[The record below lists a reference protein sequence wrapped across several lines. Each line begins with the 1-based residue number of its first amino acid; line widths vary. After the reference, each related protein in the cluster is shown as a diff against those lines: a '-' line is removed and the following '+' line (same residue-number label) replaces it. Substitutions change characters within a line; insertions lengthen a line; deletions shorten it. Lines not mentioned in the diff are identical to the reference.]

1 MALPARDPK
10 GIALSIGFVLVLYW
24 QAVSGAGF
32 FFQRDVWLYWTPHI
46 EWATRVLAE
55 GRLPQWNPFNG
66 FGAPFLADPS
76 FQFFYPPSLLNWI
89 LPPEIAYSALVVGH
103 AILGGVGAFR
113 LLRRRVRSSP
123 AALIG
128 AVVFVAGGPLA
139 SSANLWHHFSSA
151 MYMPWVFDA
160 FLRLRGGRGSV
171 RRLAFFAGLE
181 ALAGSAD
188 VCLMT
193 GAGLL
198 MFLPARGRRLRAL
211 APKLGAALVL
221 CVALVA
227 VQWWPALIMARNAQR
242 AALDPQVRLHWSVS
256 PRALVDFLLPFTGAT
271 HALAGEGDYQ
281 EERLRFIPWM
291 YLGASTLP
299 LLVLGA
305 RRTPRGALL
314 LFLAVLVSLGR
325 HTPLVS
331 WLTQLPVISTFRF
344 PSKVLWL
351 VSALWAG
358 LAAIGWNELDR
369 RSPGR
374 RGAGIALGGGVLALG
389 LLVWWFS
396 PMSSIDDPDWRQI
409 ARVLPWAPLML
420 GGMLLA
426 TSFGARVRALAPLV
440 VLLDLVGLGQSYNKY
455 SSGEMFRMRPT
466 IVDELRRQNA
476 WRVYV
481 LQTSRSESRSWKT
494 PSHWSDEEAY
504 YFGQSQF
511 LLPPQAMRWSIRGSY
526 DSDFTGLA
534 RHDFS
539 VLCSMAVG
547 ADGMVE
553 PVLRLGG
560 VTHAVRFPEARPPE
574 FPVVAKI
581 QTFHDLSPLVLRV
594 PDPLPPA
601 YVVHR
606 IRIESTSTLAA
617 SALIDA
623 SFDPTSE
630 IVRVGTGGATNSRLD
645 AAPPRSEARIEFES
659 ENRVIVRS
667 RLASPGTLVV
677 LNAFSEGWRARVD
690 GQPTEVKPANLI
702 FQSVDLGAGEHR
714 VEFEY
719 QTPGLIPGFW
729 LSTLAWAW
737 MAFMLTGPRTAKSA

>member
-1 MALPARDPK
+1 MALPLRDSK
-10 GIALSIGFVLVLYW
+10 GIAFSVGFVVVLYW
-24 QAVSGAGF
+24 QAVSGTGF

-46 EWATRVLAE
+46 EWAARVLAE

-89 LPPEIAYSALVVGH
+89 LQPEIAYSALVVGH
-103 AILGGVGAFR
+103 AILGSVGAFR
-113 LLRRRVRSSP
+113 LLRRRVRSVA

-128 AVVFVAGGPLA
+128 AVVFLAGGPLA

-151 MYMPWVFDA
+151 MYMPWVLDA
-160 FLRLRGGRGSV
+160 FLRLRAGRGSV

-198 MFLPARGRRLRAL
+198 MLLPARGRRLRAL
-211 APKLGAALVL
+211 APRLGAALAL
-221 CVALVA
+221 CLALVA
-227 VQWWPALIMARNAQR
+227 VQWLPALMMARGAQR

-256 PRALVDFLLPFTGAT
+256 PRALVDFVLPLSGTA

-314 LFLAVLVSLGR
+314 LLLAVLASLGR
-325 HTPLVS
+325 HTPIAS

-344 PSKVLWL
+344 PSKVLWF
-351 VSALWAG
+351 VSAAWAV
-358 LAAIGWNELDR
+358 LAAVGWSELAR
-369 RSPGR
+369 RSPR
-374 RGAGIALGGGVLALG
+374 RSGPGIAVGGALLAMG
-389 LLVWWFS
+389 LLAWGLNLVTAS
-396 PMSSIDDPDWRQI
+396 DHPDWRLVAGI
-409 ARVLPWAPLML
+409 LPWAPLML
-420 GGMLLA
+420 GGMLLSA
-426 TSFGARVRALAPLV
+426 SIGARTRSLACLV
-440 VLLDLVGLGQSYNKY
+440 VVLDLVGLGQTYNSY
-455 SSGEMFRMRPT
+455 SSGEMFRMRPA
-466 IVDELRRQNA
+466 IVDELRRQDA
-476 WRVYV
+476 YRVYV
-481 LQTSRSESRSWKT
+481 MQTSRSESKSWKT
-494 PSHWSDEEAY
+494 PGRWSDEEAY

-547 ADGMVE
+547 AEGMVE
-553 PVLRLGG
+553 PILRLGG
-560 VTHAVRFPEARPPE
+560 VTHAIRFPGARPPE

-581 QTFHDLSPLVLRV
+581 QTFHDVSPLVLRV

-606 IRIESTSTLAA
+606 IRTEDTATLAA
-617 SALIDA
+617 RALVDA
-623 SFDPTSE
+623 SFDPASE
-630 IVRVGTGGATNSRLD
+630 IVRVRAGGAP
-645 AAPPRSEARIEFES
+645 APRPDPKLASSEARIEFES
-659 ENRVIVRS
+659 ENREVVRA
-667 RLASPGTLVV
+667 RLSSSGTLVR
-677 LNAFSEGWRARVD
+677 LNAFSEGWRAKVD
-690 GQPTEVKPANLI
+690 GQATDVIPANLI

-719 QTPGLIPGFW
+719 QTPGLVTGFW
-729 LSTLAWAW
+729 LSALAWGW
-737 MAFMLTGPRTAKSA
+737 MAFMLTGPRPPKKT